1 MAELNVMIHGDLFPQ
16 GKRQSCSNINLK
28 LAIYQNLET
37 KHVWTQDPKPY
48 YIIII
53 ITKKDFIPKGS
64 RLKKAL
70 VAWDKLSSPKFT
82 GHQLLKPVGILLI
95 RKINSGPILLGL
107 FKNVDG
113 CVSDTPKAVHF
124 GESDKGEA
132 TILESPSNI
141 ALDYMGACFVY
152 YIKGRQWD
160 SISTPA
166 QACWMLRKVLES
178 RTILE
183 QFHGSSNPAKPNA
196 RFTLWLQMHGREHL
210 YVTCPF
216 ARDVLDRL
224 PNWIHQQSL
233 TGNTWEQ
240 FMTGVIQRAKGKSQ
254 QAQIFKMIYTE
265 FVHGIWVERNMRIF
279 EKQHRHWEAIARD
292 IACICSVYNTEFSP

>member
-1 MAELNVMIHGDLFPQ
+1 
-16 GKRQSCSNINLK
+16 
-28 LAIYQNLET
+28 
-37 KHVWTQDPKPY
+37 
-48 YIIII
+48 
-53 ITKKDFIPKGS
+53 
-64 RLKKAL
+64 
-70 VAWDKLSSPKFT
+70 
-82 GHQLLKPVGILLI
+82 
-95 RKINSGPILLGL
+95 
-107 FKNVDG
+107 
-113 CVSDTPKAVHF
+113 
-124 GESDKGEA
+124 
-132 TILESPSNI
+132 
-141 ALDYMGACFVY
+141 MGTCFVY
-152 YIKGRQWD
+152 YIKGGQWD

-166 QACWMLRKVLES
+166 QACWMLRKNEPYKANIYTVLAP
-178 RTILE
+178 TIRVPWEYLL
-183 QFHGSSNPAKPNA
+183 FSNPARPKA

-216 ARDVLDRL
+216 ARDVVDRL

-265 FVHGIWVERNMRIF
+265 FVHGIWIERNMRIF